1 MTRYYLHEDG
11 HSVELPNGDVY
22 RFYLTSCGWECE
34 VFVMPPLFHDVSN
47 NLKDVFE
54 LSSFR

>member
-47 NLKDVFE
+47 NKD
-54 LSSFR
+54 FRAI